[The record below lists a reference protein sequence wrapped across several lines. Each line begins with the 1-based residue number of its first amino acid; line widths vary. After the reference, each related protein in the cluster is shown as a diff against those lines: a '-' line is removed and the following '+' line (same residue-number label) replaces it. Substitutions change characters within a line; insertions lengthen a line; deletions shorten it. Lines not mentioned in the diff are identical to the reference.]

1 MTVRN
6 RISGRTAAGIAGS
19 LERQLHGGA
28 GRGEP
33 LPTVRALAKRLGVS
47 PATVAAA
54 YKLLR
59 SRGLVAGQGRRG
71 TRVVPPP
78 ASGSPGPV
86 RAAPPGTVD
95 LASGN
100 PDPAL
105 LPPLG
110 PALRMA
116 DSGHVLYGGGG
127 VDRGLMAFVAAE
139 LEADGIAA
147 PAVAVASGALDAS
160 ERILREYLRAGD
172 RVAVEDP
179 SFPGMLDLISAL
191 ALVPAPCAV
200 DEAGPRPDA
209 LEEALGRGSRAVI
222 VTPRAQNP
230 MGAALTAERA
240 DELRR
245 VLRRFPGV
253 VLIENDYAAPVAGAP
268 ARTLGGGARVPWA
281 LVRST
286 SKFLGPDLRVAV
298 VAGDETTL
306 GRFVARQA
314 IGARWV
320 SHILQRLALALWS
333 DPANG
338 RRFARAAELYAT
350 RRHALR
356 AALAARGIQAYGE
369 SGFNVWVPVPNESSA
384 VAQLAER
391 GWAVAAGD
399 RFRLQSPPAIRITTS
414 TLDPADAGRLAADL
428 AAALRPSPAALA

>member
-1 MTVRN
+1 VAALS

-28 GRGEP
+28 GLEEP
-33 LPTVRALAKRLGVS
+33 LPTVRGLAERLGVS

-59 SRGLVAGQGRRG
+59 SRGLVAGYGRRG

-78 ASGSPGPV
+78 SAG
-86 RAAPPGTVD
+86 PPGTVTAPPLGTMD

-110 PALRMA
+110 PALRMVE
-116 DSGHVLYGGGG
+116 SPHVLYGGGG
-127 VDRGLMAFVAAE
+127 VDRGLLVFIATE

-147 PAVAVASGALDAS
+147 PAVAVASGALDAV

-179 SFPGMLDLISAL
+179 SFPGILDLVSAL
-191 ALVPAPCAV
+191 ALVPAPCPV
-200 DEAGPRPDA
+200 DAAGPRPDA
-209 LEEALGRGSRAVI
+209 LEEALRRGSRAVI

-230 MGAALTAERA
+230 TGAALTAERA

-245 VLRRFPGV
+245 LLRRFPDV
-253 VLIENDYAAPVAGAP
+253 VLIENDYLAPVAGTP
-268 ARTLGGGARVPWA
+268 ARTIGGSARAPWA

-298 VAGDETTL
+298 VAGHETTI
-306 GRFVARQA
+306 GRLVARQA

-338 RRFARAAELYAT
+338 RRFARATELYAT
-350 RRHALR
+350 RRQALGS
-356 AALAARGIQAYGE
+356 ALAARGIQAYGE
-369 SGFNVWVPVPNESSA
+369 SGFNVWVPVPNESSVIA
-384 VAQLAER
+384 RLAER

-414 TLDPADAGRLAADL
+414 TLDPAEAARLAGDL
-428 AAALRPSPAALA
+428 EAALRPSPAALV